1 MNYTTFHFNSNI
13 LMGKLMY
20 VKISNKTK
28 DENQCTISLIGV
40 SRKSQKI
47 GMHGVRISKV
57 VATATVSY
65 SNDTINVHR
74 NSV

>member
-1 MNYTTFHFNSNI
+1 
-13 LMGKLMY
+13 MY
-20 VKISNKTK
+20 DLVNF
-28 DENQCTISLIGV
+28 QFRIGV